1 MHSPAAPQGAMDELR
16 ANWRVLAGAALG
28 TAFGSA
34 ALPFYTGG
42 LFLSHLEASFGW
54 TRTQLTAIGLVT
66 TILVACTAPLAGAV
80 FDRAGVRKPAAV
92 GYLALALG
100 FLYISFAPGSL
111 LQFAFVQLFLALFAL
126 GAGPVN
132 LTRPINLVFN
142 RMRGLALGITIGG
155 IGLTAAVAP
164 PVVGRLIEDHGWRF
178 AYQMLAV
185 TVICVAPIVLLLLG
199 SRRVEAK
206 AAVAAVRAPPPQVLR
221 DPLFWRLAAA
231 FALVALGVSGFITHL
246 VPMLTDDGMPALK
259 AAQVAGLLGVA
270 VLLGRLGVGFLV
282 DRIFAPYVAA
292 GVMLLTT
299 LGFCLL
305 AVDRVSFAAIGAFG
319 IGLAMGAE
327 VDLIAYLTARYFGMA
342 HYGRLYGMLYG
353 VFVLGTGVSPYI
365 ISVIQASSGSYEPA
379 LWLAA
384 ASMFAAVLLFLT
396 APRFPQK
403 DHPHAPE

>member
-1 MHSPAAPQGAMDELR
+1 MHSPAPPPGAMDELR
-16 ANWRVLAGAALG
+16 TNWRVLAGAALG

-54 TRTQLTAIGLVT
+54 TRTQLTAIGLIT
-66 TILVACTAPLAGAV
+66 TILVALTSPLAGAV
-80 FDRAGVRKPAAV
+80 FDKVGVRKPAAV
-92 GYLALALG
+92 GYVALALG
-100 FLYISFAPGSL
+100 FLYVSLTRGSL
-111 LQFAFVQLFLALFAL
+111 IQFACVQLFLALFAL

-155 IGLTAAVAP
+155 IGLTAAIAP
-164 PVVGRLIEDHGWRF
+164 PVVGQLIEDHGWRT
-178 AYQMLAV
+178 AYQVLAV
-185 TVICVAPIVLLLLG
+185 TVICVAPLVLLLLG

-206 AAVAAVRAPPPQVLR
+206 AAAAATQTAPPQVWR
-221 DPLFWRLAAA
+221 DLLFWRLAAA
-231 FALVALGVSGFITHL
+231 FVLLALAVSGFITHL

-259 AAQVAGLLGVA
+259 AAQVAGILGVA

-282 DRIFAPYVAA
+282 DRIFAPHVAA

-305 AVDRVSFAAIGAFG
+305 ALDRVGFAAVGAFG

-327 VDLIAYLTARYFGMA
+327 VDLIAYMTARYFGMA
-342 HYGRLYGMLYG
+342 HYGRIYGMLYG
-353 VFVLGTGVSPYI
+353 VFVLGTGTSPYI
-365 ISVIQASSGSYEPA
+365 ISVIQASAGTYEPA
-379 LWLAA
+379 LWMAA
-384 ASMFAAVLLFLT
+384 ASMFGAVLLFLT
-396 APRFPQK
+396 APPFRVREGS
-403 DHPHAPE
+403 HAPE